1 MALIKR
7 VLLFFLSLLG
17 IIVLLIGATTSYS
30 EVVYEYETNEKHF
43 RFYTINWIVE
53 KNDSGQPYVC
63 GTKVS
68 TFDNSGRKFIIEY
81 YYLIKSDNTIVTRF
95 EVRGM
100 QMSVVDPDTQK
111 LDIFD
116 IKLYGSIITKDDKNI
131 LAGIRGN
138 DPMYMGVGA
147 EFNEL
152 DVQGNTSIFKT
163 LYKGKYDLEIY
174 TIPGAS
180 FKVPIKLNFEYR
192 KEHEYI
198 IDNCIAQLLVD
209 YKKNKSEKKIINNYE
224 NSTYNIIYEAI

>member
-17 IIVLLIGATTSYS
+17 IIILLIGATTSYS

-209 YKKNKSEKKIINNYE
+209 YKKNKSEKIINNYKS
-224 NSTYNIIYEAI
+224 STYNIIYEAI

>member
-1 MALIKR
+1 VALIKR